1 MQNEYEAW
9 EATGKGG
16 EMSAG
21 SQSHWGINGESRA
34 NRIDG
39 EYINRK
45 EMRSENAN
53 HWGSEGKGKDV
64 GNRLVRKGNTWGIPE
79 ESRGNK

>member
-39 EYINRK
+39 EYINLI
-45 EMRSENAN
+45 ENCCQED
-53 HWGSEGKGKDV
+53 GEIILKTPSSG
-64 GNRLVRKGNTWGIPE
+64 L
-79 ESRGNK
+79 